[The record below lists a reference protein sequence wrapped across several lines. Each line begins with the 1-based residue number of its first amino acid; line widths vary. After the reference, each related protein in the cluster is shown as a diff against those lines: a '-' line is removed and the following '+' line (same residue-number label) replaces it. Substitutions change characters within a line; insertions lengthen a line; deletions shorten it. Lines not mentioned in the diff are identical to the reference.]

1 MDKKTN
7 IGKERL
13 NELLRDFQMSA
24 AELCRRTGIPTSSM
38 SRYLTGQ
45 SVPKQ
50 DSLKKI
56 ADALNVNPA
65 WLMGYDINKEP
76 EFDYW
81 LEAERVL
88 VEIEGLTP
96 ANIEKVKAFARKL
109 KEIQDKEKELE
120 ELEENA

>member
-1 MDKKTN
+1 MDNKAN

-50 DSLKKI
+50 DSLKRI
-56 ADALNVNPA
+56 ADTLNVNPA

-120 ELEENA
+120 EMEENA